1 MFTKILR
8 TALLGL
14 LGATANS
21 AWAQAVTVV
30 EYYNQTLDAYFI
42 TGRVYEQRQ
51 LDALPV
57 FQRTGMSFE
66 ATASAP
72 GTAQVC
78 RFYVNIATPYANSH
92 FYGLGDNECEALR
105 LQQLPGFNWEGYDFA
120 LQRPVGGVCPS
131 GTTTIYRSFRPAA
144 GGKTA
149 NHRYSASSAS
159 YTAIVGVGYNAE
171 QPTFCAAAAT
181 DVTVAASAATAAA
194 CGTLYYP
201 GVTVGYQSSTDD
213 GAAKKYW
220 LRNHAGSTVAFN
232 GRTVQPVIDQYASGE
247 IYTVMLENAADTWAD
262 TGGRSESNAG
272 VVETYFL
279 PAAVTP
285 RRMSVG
291 QRIDINQFVAYSP
304 VQIFG
309 SPRQSGSLMFVGVE
323 LVSVATGTYAAC
335 RFQRNVTLRYAA
347 ADVAYEQLTTTW
359 VAPGVGVIK
368 AKVYASRLDGFG
380 PIPTIITDTTAVS
393 VERL

>member
-8 TALLGL
+8 IALLGL
-14 LGATANS
+14 LGAAANS
-21 AWAQAVTVV
+21 ACAQAVTVV

-42 TGRVYEQRQ
+42 TGRASEKQQ
-51 LDALPV
+51 LDVLPV

-78 RFYVNIATPYANSH
+78 RFYVNSATPYANSH
-92 FYGLGDNECEALR
+92 FYGLGDNECESLR
-105 LQQLPGFNWEGYDFA
+105 VQQIPGFNWEGYDFA

-159 YTAIVGVGYNAE
+159 YTAIVSVGYTAE

-181 DVTVAASAATAAA
+181 DVTVTAVSAAA
-194 CGTLYYP
+194 CGTFYYP
-201 GVTVGYQSSTDD
+201 GVTVGYQSLTDD
-213 GAAKKYW
+213 GVTKSW
-220 LRNHAGSTVAFN
+220 LRNHAGSTATFN

-247 IYTVMLENAADTWAD
+247 TYTVMVENAADTWSN
-262 TGGRSESNAG
+262 TGSRSESNAG
-272 VVETYFL
+272 VVEAYLL

-285 RRMSVG
+285 RRMLIG
-291 QRIDINQFVAYSP
+291 QRFDINDFIAYSP
-304 VQIFG
+304 VQKFG
-309 SPRQSGSLMFVGVE
+309 SPHQTGSFTFVGVE
-323 LVSVATGTYAAC
+323 LVSVATGNYAAC
-335 RFQRNVTLRYAA
+335 RFQRNVTLQYSAV
-347 ADVAYEQLTTTW
+347 DVAYQHNTTTW
-359 VAPGVGVIK
+359 VAPGVGMVK
-368 AKVYASRLDGFG
+368 SRALESRIDGFG
-380 PIPTIITDTTAVS
+380 PILTTTTDTTAVS